1 MACTEMREYEDTKCG
16 DEDRGVLD
24 EGGNI
29 GKGSIGI
36 RSMRVWNICKVGGIQ
51 SDQQGGGGIEI
62 EYWGSIFS
70 ILGMWTH
77 PPPLS

>member
-1 MACTEMREYEDTKCG
+1 MACMEMREYEDAKCG

-36 RSMRVWNICKVGGIQ
+36 RSMRVQNICKVGGIQ
-51 SDQQGGGGIEI
+51 SDQASGT
-62 EYWGSIFS
+62 S
-70 ILGMWTH
+70 L
-77 PPPLS
+77 